1 MIDESERLVV
11 GLGETFVATGGS
23 GWLIQC
29 RSVQHCSLEA
39 RELSKKYV
47 QRDFVVHFVGDERS
61 SSLFLIDSTQLILG

>member
-11 GLGETFVATGGS
+11 GPGETFVATGGG

-39 RELSKKYV
+39 RAQQKIRAKGFCCALVIMNQGFASG
-47 QRDFVVHFVGDERS
+47 VV
-61 SSLFLIDSTQLILG
+61 